1 MLAPREVNENACQA
15 EQNLPVSVAGSE
27 LPQGAGRERKAGEAA
42 WEPAAAMPSGG
53 GEAALAVPGHS
64 AGHELTAQAE
74 PLRPHAGAADAV
86 RHAIDSARVGLER
99 AEAASVRLVLRPDAN
114 TQLALHIKWQQGH
127 FEALAVVERGDFAA
141 LGAGWT
147 QLQSRLAEQ
156 GVRLAPL
163 VSSLEYSRS
172 FLGGQSSSARQERSS
187 EQDLP
192 GVEELKELPSS
203 RRGTSQPGRRNRS
216 SGSQR
221 EWWA

>member
-1 MLAPREVNENACQA
+1 
-15 EQNLPVSVAGSE
+15 
-27 LPQGAGRERKAGEAA
+27 
-42 WEPAAAMPSGG
+42 
-53 GEAALAVPGHS
+53 
-64 AGHELTAQAE
+64 
-74 PLRPHAGAADAV
+74 V
-86 RHAIDSARVGLER
+86 RRAIDSATVGLER

-141 LGAGWT
+141 LGAEWT

-163 VSSLEYSRS
+163 VSSLDYPGS
-172 FLGGQSSSARQERSS
+172 FLGGESSSARQERQS
-187 EQDLP
+187 EQNLP
-192 GVEELKELPSS
+192 AVEELNELPSG
-203 RRGTSQPGRRNRS
+203 RRGTSKAGHANRS